1 MSNRIYSVIENKKR
15 ELDSRIFFA
24 LLMNEKGFTVG
35 FGKKQNLYQ
44 YSKYLGN
51 GLFMLKSLGERNL
64 QTIIN
69 LKKNGHLV
77 SSWDEEGFVTFDEK
91 FTKLR
96 NNVNCLKEIEY
107 LYAWGSKQKK
117 VLQNFLPEFKE
128 KIVSSGHP
136 RFDILK
142 KKYRSFFEYEKN
154 KIINQYGKFVLITTR
169 FPMGNSSIAEIRSK
183 IKKPSEFAIKDT
195 NFQQKT
201 MKVFVEFLKV
211 VSKKFPEIKVILRPH
226 PGENISIWRDICQD
240 FENIKVVYDH
250 QNTCSWIL
258 ASQYIISTNC
268 HTSMEA
274 YLLGKQSIN
283 FAPIENKEVEF
294 EIFKKVSHNI
304 SKLDDLV
311 NSFSNSLK
319 NDFKIASK
327 DYDIDY
333 LLDNIANHEKDSIEL
348 MYQTIKD
355 TLNKILESKDKRH
368 SDINFLIFRIIKKL
382 KNYKNNIF
390 QNKDIKKLSSQKFD
404 ILTLD
409 EIKEK
414 VQRYNFRFDIE
425 KILISEKY
433 PGVFIFERQK

>member
-1 MSNRIYSVIENKKR
+1 
-15 ELDSRIFFA
+15 
-24 LLMNEKGFTVG
+24 
-35 FGKKQNLYQ
+35 
-44 YSKYLGN
+44 
-51 GLFMLKSLGERNL
+51 
-64 QTIIN
+64 
-69 LKKNGHLV
+69 
-77 SSWDEEGFVTFDEK
+77 
-91 FTKLR
+91 
-96 NNVNCLKEIEY
+96 
-107 LYAWGSKQKK
+107 
-117 VLQNFLPEFKE
+117 
-128 KIVSSGHP
+128 
-136 RFDILK
+136 
-142 KKYRSFFEYEKN
+142 
-154 KIINQYGKFVLITTR
+154 
-169 FPMGNSSIAEIRSK
+169 
-183 IKKPSEFAIKDT
+183 
-195 NFQQKT
+195 
-201 MKVFVEFLKV
+201 
-211 VSKKFPEIKVILRPH
+211 
-226 PGENISIWRDICQD
+226 
-240 FENIKVVYDH
+240 
-250 QNTCSWIL
+250 
-258 ASQYIISTNC
+258 
-268 HTSMEA
+268 MEA

-319 NDFKIASK
+319 NDFKIVSK